1 MAREYFKCFHSYRE
15 KTKNLTDAEIG
26 RLFRALMQYS
36 ETGETPLLPG
46 RESIAFD
53 FIADEIRR
61 DATAY
66 DQLCKQN
73 AQNRAQQVTTVN
85 DRQRPSTTVDETPR
99 KATEGDE
106 IDKVEGIRTNKETLP
121 VGSAKKAATAFHAP
135 TVEEVKAYCLERKN
149 KVDAVRFVDYYT
161 ANGWKVGKNPMKD
174 WRAAVRTWERD
185 EKGETSRRAAKRD
198 TFRNYEEKPYDEQ
211 ACWDGIKEMEKL
223 LEEL

>member
-73 AQNRAQQVTTVN
+73 AQNRAQQTTTVN
-85 DRQRPSTTVDETPR
+85 DRRRPSTTVDETPR
-99 KATEGDE
+99 KAWRWEGPLGTPLGLVHW
-106 IDKVEGIRTNKETLP
+106 KRASSPVEAG
-121 VGSAKKAATAFHAP
+121 TAG
-135 TVEEVKAYCLERKN
+135 YL
-149 KVDAVRFVDYYT
+149 
-161 ANGWKVGKNPMKD
+161 
-174 WRAAVRTWERD
+174 
-185 EKGETSRRAAKRD
+185 
-198 TFRNYEEKPYDEQ
+198 
-211 ACWDGIKEMEKL
+211 
-223 LEEL
+223 